1 MTKIVKF
8 DEKAVAKIAE
18 ENAFTEFGRAVA
30 NKPQL
35 IIGDILRFTKGDWL
49 VGKDLLPVD
58 TEVSAGMYLMY
69 VGWIKWIEKKPIA
82 QAMVRVGSGLKP
94 PKRKALGDNDPEL
107 WLDSRGKQI
116 INSHGEPEDPLKF
129 SVYLPALLQ
138 TGNFVT
144 FTSQSRGGIKA
155 TGELAKR
162 YGEHLKTHPD
172 QLPLI
177 KLGVGGYEHP
187 KGYGWIKEPGFAPV
201 GYLPKTDFDKALI
214 EKGHTTDLPPDIV
227 RSGDD
232 GGDDNEGFDAGSDDE
247 ETTPQIEAKPKP
259 RERDPDDEIPF

>member
-8 DEKAVAKIAE
+8 DDKAVARIEE
-18 ENAFTEFGRAVA
+18 ENPFTEFGKAVA

-35 IIGDILRFTKGDWL
+35 ILGDILRFTKGDWL

-58 TEVSAGMYLMY
+58 TEALAGMPWMY
-69 VGWIKWIEKKPIA
+69 VGWIKWIKNKPVA
-82 QAMVRVGSGLKP
+82 QAMARVGSGLKP
-94 PKRKALGDNDPEL
+94 PKRKTLGDNDPEL
-107 WLDSRGKQI
+107 QPT
-116 INSHGEPEDPLKF
+116 NNHGEPEDPWKF
-129 SVYLPALLQ
+129 SVYLPALLR

-144 FTSQSRGGIKA
+144 FASQSRGGIKA

-162 YGEHLKTHPD
+162 YGEHLKMHPD
-172 QLPLI
+172 QLPLV

-187 KGYGWIKEPGFAPV
+187 KGFGWIKEPDFAPA
-201 GYLPKTDFDKALI
+201 GYLPKADFDKALI
-214 EKGHTTDLPPDIV
+214 EKGHAADLPPDIV

-232 GGDDNEGFDAGSDDE
+232 GGDEGFDADSDDE

-259 RERDPDDEIPF
+259 RDFDDEIPF

>member
-116 INSHGEPEDPLKF
+116 IK
-129 SVYLPALLQ
+129 
-138 TGNFVT
+138 
-144 FTSQSRGGIKA
+144 SRGVIKA

-187 KGYGWIKEPGFAPV
+187 KGYGWIKEPG
-201 GYLPKTDFDKALI
+201 
-214 EKGHTTDLPPDIV
+214 
-227 RSGDD
+227 
-232 GGDDNEGFDAGSDDE
+232 
-247 ETTPQIEAKPKP
+247 
-259 RERDPDDEIPF
+259 